1 MQKVSAI
8 CMSYC
13 MRRNHGVRNNITT
26 ILAVIASVPVLGQ
39 AVPCQLFEKDGLGT
53 G

>member
-1 MQKVSAI
+1 MQKVSAV

-13 MRRNHGVRNNITT
+13 MKRNHGVRSNITT
-26 ILAVIASVPVLGQ
+26 ILVVIVSVLALGQ
-39 AVPCQLFEKDGLGT
+39 AVPCQLFGRDGLGT